1 MKEKKE
7 RSLGS
12 LLLEF
17 SFWFKQNLE
26 MKGLQNKHFHPC
38 IVNSI
43 FTLNIPIII
52 LQHLKSGLSV
62 RDL

>member
-26 MKGLQNKHFHPC
+26 MKGLQNKH
-38 IVNSI
+38 SI
-43 FTLNIPIII
+43 PVYELNIHFQYSYNNSAAP
-52 LQHLKSGLSV
+52 QSGLSV